1 MNWKRFSKISLVALV
16 GFFSVAAVTK
26 DHDKLFEISKNIEIF
41 TNLYQ
46 EINTH
51 YVDDLNPSKMM
62 RIGIDAMLE
71 ALDPYTN
78 YIPESEIEGYRFMTE
93 GKYKGIGAD
102 F

>member
-1 MNWKRFSKISLVALV
+1 MNLKRIFKVSLVAIV
-16 GFFSVAAVTK
+16 GFASVAAVTK

-78 YIPESEIEGYRFMTE
+78 YISES
-93 GKYKGIGAD
+93 
-102 F
+102 

>member
-1 MNWKRFSKISLVALV
+1 M

-62 RIGIDAMLE
+62 RIGFDAMLE

-78 YIPESEIEGYRFMTE
+78 YISESEIEGYRWWSDPRRRA
-93 GKYKGIGAD
+93 GQAVIKRG
-102 F
+102 